1 MKIICVGRNYA
12 DHAKELKNEVPKQP
26 VIFLKPDTAL
36 LRNNA
41 PFYHPDFS
49 DDIHYECEVLV
60 RINRVGKRIAEEF
73 AHKYYQEIGLGI
85 DFTARDLQQQQ
96 KEKGLP
102 WEIAKGFDGSAV
114 VGEFMDKAD
123 VQDINALNFSLHLN
137 GQEVQVGNTQ
147 NMLFSIDKIISY
159 VSHYYTL
166 KVGDIIFTGTPAGV
180 GKVSVGDEL
189 IGYIEDKEMY
199 RCDVR

>member
-36 LRNNA
+36 LKNNGT
-41 PFYHPDFS
+41 FYHPDFS
-49 DDIHYECEVLV
+49 DDVHYECEVLV

-114 VGEFMDKAD
+114 VSKFIDKTE
-123 VQDINALNFSLHLN
+123 VQDVDAINFSLTLN
-137 GQEVQVGNTQ
+137 GQEVQEGNTK

-180 GKVSVGDEL
+180 GKVNVGDEL
-189 IGYIEDKEMY
+189 VGYLEDKEMFT
-199 RCDVR
+199 CDVR

>member
-49 DDIHYECEVLV
+49 NDIHYECEVLV
-60 RINRVGKRIAEEF
+60 RINRVGKRISEEF

-85 DFTARDLQQQQ
+85 DFTARDIQQQQ

-114 VGEFMDKAD
+114 VGEFMDKTD

-137 GQEVQVGNTQ
+137 GQEVQAGNTSD
-147 NMLFSIDKIISY
+147 MLFSIDKIISY
-159 VSHYYTL
+159 VSLFYTL

-180 GKVSVGDEL
+180 SKVNVGDEL
-189 IGYIEDKEMY
+189 IGYINEKEIFT
-199 RCDVR
+199 CDVR